1 MAKSLKNFTKT
12 VTVTNDFSSTWATVV
27 DDVQA
32 VYYDAVARAA
42 SSLINEPRRRFKHR
56 RLIRRACELE
66 TILWRVQCVQ
76 DELAETEAKQRAKI
90 RKTKMANDF

>member
-1 MAKSLKNFTKT
+1 MVDIQIA
-12 VTVTNDFSSTWATVV
+12 FS
-27 DDVQA
+27 
-32 VYYDAVARAA
+32 DAVARAA